1 MNWLLQAY
9 VTDTGGYFV
18 TRRAPNDWV
27 VMDPSA
33 TLYDGFTDENSAMAF
48 AESLDAENSGLFV
61 SPPGVAPVASP

>member
-9 VTDTGGYFV
+9 TTDTGGYFV

-33 TLYDGFTDENSAMAF
+33 TLYDGFPDENTAMAF
-48 AESLDAENSGLFV
+48 AESLDASNSV
-61 SPPGVAPVASP
+61 SSAPPS